1 MKPFPPPPHR
11 AALHPVLQWGILL
24 AASALLSAG
33 FSAAGFPAALLLG
46 PMLAGI
52 GLGVAGATVRVPK
65 LPFLGAQALIGC
77 LVAHAVNASI
87 VRTLLADGW
96 LMLAVVLVTVAASAA
111 VGLVLTRIRLLPGT
125 TAAWGS
131 SPGAASAMVAMAEE
145 FGADPRLVAFMQ
157 YLRVACVALSA
168 SVVARLCV
176 GGTPAPAAAPVGEAG
191 LLAVAGTL
199 AVAVVGAWLGRV
211 LRIPAG
217 AMIGPLVI
225 GATLHATDFASM
237 SLPAWMLALA
247 YAGIG
252 WTVGL
257 RFTRATVRATVSA
270 LPGVLAATLGLI
282 ALCGAWAWGLTFI
295 LPIDL
300 LTAFLATSPGGLDSV
315 AIIAVGSGADVSFV
329 LAVQTLRLLV
339 VILTGPL
346 VAKWIARSAG

>member
-24 AASALLSAG
+24 AASVLLSAG

-176 GGTPAPAAAPVGEAG
+176 GGTPAPVAAPVGETG

-225 GATLHATDFASM
+225 GAALHATDLASM

-257 RFTRATVRATVSA
+257 RFTRATVLATVSA
-270 LPGVLAATLGLI
+270 LPGVLASTLGLI